1 MQVIVFMVGVSP
13 VLTHLSDS
21 IKRDGTPVPR
31 HALLEIRVGQTH
43 GIKSMMDEWNR
54 NRSRQRDRSFER
66 DDDDR
71 AGKRDRESQR
81 KKALDDS
88 LERGLEESF
97 PGSDPVAVTQP
108 PHSPYDKHRP

>member
-1 MQVIVFMVGVSP
+1 
-13 VLTHLSDS
+13 
-21 IKRDGTPVPR
+21 
-31 HALLEIRVGQTH
+31 
-43 GIKSMMDEWNR
+43 MMDEWNR
-54 NRSRQRDRSFER
+54 NRRLRPGRAGFER

-81 KKALDDS
+81 KKALDDQ

-108 PHSPYDKHRP
+108 PL